1 MLYSYIKNKQHVK
14 TGITSIKN
22 KHGAIVTRPMEVV
35 DSLNS
40 HFKSVFGKEEDEFM
54 PYFENRTTKCCPIP
68 VITEHEVYKRLVEL
82 DIYKSIGVDGVNPH
96 VLLNCAQ
103 SLSKPL
109 CFIFNHSLIS
119 GVCPIKWKQANI
131 TPIFKKGTRLD
142 PGNYRPVS
150 LTSIVCKIL
159 EKIIREVIVEF
170 LTTNNLINSRQH
182 GFMKKKACVT
192 NLLETLDFL
201 TNCYWKKIPVVIAF
215 IDFLKA
221 FDLVAHKRLI
231 FKLSRYG
238 IKGSL
243 LEWIASFLTE
253 RTQRVV
259 MGDTISA
266 WESVT
271 SGVPQGSV
279 LGPIL
284 FIIFIN
290 EISEILIS
298 INELYADDTKLIKDI
313 KSDFYVKILQE
324 DIDKIVEW
332 TRVWLMKL
340 NDNKCKIMYIGGG
353 EKNIF
358 TIESYDGA
366 SRSNLIETKLEKD
379 LGIMISSDMKWKQH
393 VM

>member
-1 MLYSYIKNKQHVK
+1 M
-14 TGITSIKN
+14 
-22 KHGAIVTRPMEVV
+22 
-35 DSLNS
+35 
-40 HFKSVFGKEEDEFM
+40 
-54 PYFENRTTKCCPIP
+54 
-68 VITEHEVYKRLVEL
+68 
-82 DIYKSIGVDGVNPH
+82 
-96 VLLNCAQ
+96 
-103 SLSKPL
+103 
-109 CFIFNHSLIS
+109 
-119 GVCPIKWKQANI
+119 
-131 TPIFKKGTRLD
+131 
-142 PGNYRPVS
+142 
-150 LTSIVCKIL
+150 
-159 EKIIREVIVEF
+159 
-170 LTTNNLINSRQH
+170 
-182 GFMKKKACVT
+182 
-192 NLLETLDFL
+192 

-215 IDFLKA
+215 IDFLKV

-238 IKGSL
+238 NKGSL

-259 MGDTISA
+259 MGDAISA

-284 FIIFIN
+284 FIIFIS

-313 KSDFYVKILQE
+313 KSDFDVKILQE
-324 DIDKIVEW
+324 DIDSRI
-332 TRVWLMKL
+332 WLMNL